1 MISWGELTSDR
12 FIVDR
17 QGAFITQPG
26 RRRVMPSGGR
36 RGMRWH
42 MPSSDWDPA
51 ILAEAPVCL
60 VLYRATDN
68 CHQGGAH
75 SLTHVTQH
83 LQSEELQEICSQG
96 FLSPICHCQILRQ
109 GSRSH
114 SYLVMWRKY
123 TRGATSSRTSWC
135 WVRVTPDA
143 WWITSEMPL
152 VSLQSLLITNA
163 AFCSLHGGGSLG
175 RSLQSF

>member
-1 MISWGELTSDR
+1 M
-12 FIVDR
+12 DR
-17 QGAFITQPG
+17 QRAFITQPG
-26 RRRVMPSGGR
+26 RSETRPRAGRRV
-36 RGMRWH
+36 MRWH
-42 MPSSDWDPA
+42 MPSGNISSGSGMFR
-51 ILAEAPVCL
+51 

-68 CHQGGAH
+68 CQLGGAH

-123 TRGATSSRTSWC
+123 TRGATSSRTSWF
-135 WVRVTPDA
+135 WVRVTPGA
-143 WWITSEMPL
+143 WWITSEKPL
-152 VSLQSLLITNA
+152 VCLQSLLITNA
-163 AFCSLHGGGSLG
+163 AFCSLHGGRDHWGGHCRVTKLFLSNI
-175 RSLQSF
+175 